1 MSPSAWKPNAPSTHA
16 LLRTYQ
22 APPRGDFI
30 AYLDTLMAEQQAR
43 LRKPSAT
50 PAPARKQAISKATQ
64 PAQTNS
70 PTNTQPPQV
79 STSKRIKAASKTK
92 QPIVTLSKPHIVW
105 LIIAFVLTIIVPP
118 VGSVLLLWSV
128 AKILVLKLKTS
139 NTNT

>member
-30 AYLDTLMAEQQAR
+30 AYLDSLMAEQQAR

-50 PAPARKQAISKATQ
+50 PAPARKQAISKTIQ

-70 PTNTQPPQV
+70 PTNTQTTQA
-79 STSKRIKAASKTK
+79 ST
-92 QPIVTLSKPHIVW
+92 
-105 LIIAFVLTIIVPP
+105 
-118 VGSVLLLWSV
+118 
-128 AKILVLKLKTS
+128 
-139 NTNT
+139 N

>member
-64 PAQTNS
+64 PAQTNGQ
-70 PTNTQPPQV
+70 TNTQTQAP
-79 STSKRIKAASKTK
+79 TSKRIKAASKTN

>member
-1 MSPSAWKPNAPSTHA
+1 MSPSAWKPNTPSTHT

-30 AYLDTLMAEQQAR
+30 AYLDSLMAEQQAR

-50 PAPARKQAISKATQ
+50 PVPARKQAISKATQ
-64 PAQTNS
+64 PAQTNG
-70 PTNTQPPQV
+70 PTNTQTQAA
-79 STSKRIKAASKTK
+79 TNKRIKATSKTK
-92 QPIVTLSKPHIVW
+92 QPIVILSKPHIVW

>member
-1 MSPSAWKPNAPSTHA
+1 MSPSAWKPNTPSTHT

-30 AYLDTLMAEQQAR
+30 AYLDSLMAEQQAR

-50 PAPARKQAISKATQ
+50 PVPARKQAISKATQ
-64 PAQTNS
+64 PAQTNGQ
-70 PTNTQPPQV
+70 TNTQTQAP
-79 STSKRIKAASKTK
+79 TSKRIKAASKTN

-139 NTNT
+139 NTST

>member
-1 MSPSAWKPNAPSTHA
+1 MSPSAWKPNTPSTHT

-30 AYLDTLMAEQQAR
+30 AYLDSLMAEQQAR

-64 PAQTNS
+64 PAQTNGQ
-70 PTNTQPPQV
+70 TNTQTQAP
-79 STSKRIKAASKTK
+79 TSKRIKAASKTN